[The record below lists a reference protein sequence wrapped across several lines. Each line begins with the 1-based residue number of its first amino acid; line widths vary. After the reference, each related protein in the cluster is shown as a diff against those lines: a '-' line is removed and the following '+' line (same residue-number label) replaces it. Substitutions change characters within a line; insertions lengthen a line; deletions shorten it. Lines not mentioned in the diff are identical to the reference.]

1 MASAATAPAAAPPPP
16 PADSTKPL
24 RIISWNINGLAANCR
39 RRGLAALL
47 TSPAFQ
53 GADVV
58 CLQETKLR
66 PCELTVELGQAPGW

>member
-1 MASAATAPAAAPPPP
+1 MEQPQTHTAASS
-16 PADSTKPL
+16 STRPL

-39 RRGLAALL
+39 RKGLGALL
-47 TSPAFQ
+47 STPALE